1 MSYEEL
7 TRIQNG
13 INILKNTYN
22 NYDDDYIYYEI
33 LDNIS
38 DTCSIK
44 KSLLELDSIN
54 CISGDKPIFD
64 SEKIQNINI
73 PILPIE
79 AQTQIVE
86 YLDKLEGK
94 KNNICEEI
102 NEIDVLMKDVI
113 TQSYS

>member
-1 MSYEEL
+1 MYYFIL
-7 TRIQNG
+7 N
-13 INILKNTYN
+13 NI
-22 NYDDDYIYYEI
+22 EI
-33 LDNIS
+33 
-38 DTCSIK
+38 IK
-44 KSLLELDSIN
+44 KQSTGGGIQWLN
-54 CISGDKPIFD
+54 K
-64 SEKIQNINI
+64 EKIQNINI